1 MDATNDPKTGS
12 ASHRTWPWMSLVVVA
27 AAILVYLILVGG
39 PVRRP
44 PGTQGTAIGR
54 SLAYFRLE
62 PLTGDSQAVSL
73 DDLQGRVTLVN
84 YWGTWCPP
92 CRREFPEIVEL
103 ANTYAKSPDFRLYAV
118 SCGGSDNDED
128 TGALRSE
135 TEQFLES
142 KHVSLPTYA
151 DQNAASRRALT
162 VVLDEEGHGFAYPTT
177 FIVDR
182 KGVIR
187 GFWRGYDAS
196 ATREMAELV
205 ERLLEESP
213 EQS

>member
-1 MDATNDPKTGS
+1 MDATNDPQTRS
-12 ASHRTWPWMSLVVVA
+12 VSRPWPWMLLVVVA
-27 AAILVYLILVGG
+27 AAIFVYLILVGG
-39 PVRRP
+39 PGRRP
-44 PGTQGTAIGR
+44 PGTEGPAVGR
-54 SLAYFRLE
+54 RLAYFRLE
-62 PLTGDSQAVSL
+62 PLTGESSAVTL
-73 DDLQGRVTLVN
+73 EDFQGRVTLVN

-103 ANTYAKSPDFRLYAV
+103 AATYAKRPDFRLYAV

-128 TGALRSE
+128 TGALRTE
-135 TEQFLES
+135 TEQFLAS
-142 KHVSLPTYA
+142 KQVSMPTYS
-151 DQNAASRRALT
+151 DQNAASRRALNMA
-162 VVLDEEGHGFAYPTT
+162 LDEEGHGFSYPTT

-187 GFWRGYDAS
+187 GLWRGYDSS